1 MGREPE
7 WFGADL
13 DSPYQPG
20 GDGTGPLG
28 SQSLTRD
35 QSTTLAP
42 GEPGVRISL
51 VVGFLLLVCAAT
63 AAIIVAVTSAAAER
77 WAAHSLEVRRVQ
89 SVLFSAIQDAETGQ
103 RGFLLTGD
111 TEYLRPYDSA
121 RQRLPALRRALRGL
135 TADNSAQQRRLA
147 DMDRVIDLRM
157 GQLEATVNLGRQG
170 RFEAAIDFV
179 KNGQGRVVMR
189 QLRRLSDDFET
200 AEATLLAKRQADVA
214 TQRSLLVGVIVL
226 ALLAAAVLAVAIG
239 REAREHAR
247 QLVDHN
253 AALKNEIAQRERAEA
268 QLRQAQKMEALGQLT
283 GGVAHDFNNMLA
295 IIVGNLDLLIRRLS
309 GQEKLLT
316 FAGNALS
323 GANRAAALTK
333 GLLAFSRQQPLDPKS
348 TDVNK
353 CVADMS
359 ELLRRSLGEHI
370 AVETVLG
377 GGLWRAF
384 VDPPQLE
391 SAILNL
397 AVNARDAM
405 GASGLR
411 GQRGGRLT
419 IETANAYLDRSYA
432 DAHEEVEAGQFVL
445 VAITDTG
452 GGMTPEVMERAFDPF
467 FTTKGV
473 GEGTGLG
480 LSQVHGFL
488 KQSRGHIKLYSEL
501 GVGTTV
507 KLYLPRDTQ
516 GGVADEPVAVAP
528 VATAGQAFT
537 VLIAEDDPD
546 VRTFAISAA
555 RELGYQV
562 VEADG
567 AALALERLAERPEID
582 LLLTDVIM
590 PGVNGRQLVDA
601 ALAVRPDLK
610 VVYMTGY
617 TRNAIVHNGTL
628 DAGTRLLTKPF
639 TLEQLDREL
648 RDALA
653 E

>member
-1 MGREPE
+1 LKP
-7 WFGADL
+7 
-13 DSPYQPG
+13 
-20 GDGTGPLG
+20 
-28 SQSLTRD
+28 D
-35 QSTTLAP
+35 QSTKAALSR
-42 GEPGVRISL
+42 PGVRVSL
-51 VVGFLLLVCAAT
+51 VVGFLLLVCAAF
-63 AAIIVAVTSAAAER
+63 AAIIVAVSSANAER

-89 SVLFSAIQDAETGQ
+89 TVMFSAMQDAETAQRGYLLTNDPAYLQPYDAAHDRLPVLRRQLHALVADNPGQ
-103 RGFLLTGD
+103 RTRLVDLDRAIDGKLLELDRTVAQARAGRAD
-111 TEYLRPYDSA
+111 LAIARLRTNQGKA
-121 RQRLPALRRALRGL
+121 M
-135 TADNSAQQRRLA
+135 
-147 DMDRVIDLRM
+147 MDRVRTLS
-157 GQLEATVNLGRQG
+157 EA
-170 RFEAAIDFV
+170 FEAAEV
-179 KNGQGRVVMR
+179 ELLGQ
-189 QLRRLSDDFET
+189 
-200 AEATLLAKRQADVA
+200 RQADVA
-214 TQRSLLVGVIVL
+214 TQRSVLIGVIVL
-226 ALLAAAVLAVAIG
+226 ALFAAAVLAYAVI
-239 REAREHAR
+239 RESRDHARE
-247 QLVDHN
+247 LLGHN
-253 AALKNEIAQRERAEA
+253 QALEREIAQRERAEA

-295 IIVGNLDLLIRRLS
+295 IIVGNLDMLIRRLS
-309 GQEKLLT
+309 GQEKLLSL
-316 FAGNALS
+316 AENALS

-333 GLLAFSRQQPLDPKS
+333 GLLAFSRQQPLDPKP

-359 ELLRRSLGEHI
+359 ELLRRALGENI
-370 AVETVLG
+370 AVETVLA

-384 VDPPQLE
+384 VDTPQLE

-405 GASGLR
+405 GQAN
-411 GQRGGRLT
+411 GQAGGRLT
-419 IETANAYLDRSYA
+419 IETTNAFLDKAYA
-432 DAHEEVEAGQFVL
+432 DAHDEVVAGQFVL

-467 FTTKGV
+467 FTTKRL

-516 GGVADEPVAVAP
+516 GLALEEPVAPRPIVAN
-528 VATAGQAFT
+528 GGAFT
-537 VLIAEDDPD
+537 VLIAEDDPG
-546 VRTFAISAA
+546 VRSFTVSAA
-555 RELGYQV
+555 RELGYKV

-567 AALALERLAERPEID
+567 AAVALERLSQRPEITI
-582 LLLTDVIM
+582 LLTDVVM
-590 PGVNGRQLVDA
+590 PGSNGRQLVDA
-601 ALAVRPDLK
+601 ALVLRPDLK
-610 VVYMTGY
+610 VIYMTGY

-648 RDALA
+648 RDALSG

>member
-1 MGREPE
+1 MMSAAARS
-7 WFGADL
+7 GARV
-13 DSPYQPG
+13 
-20 GDGTGPLG
+20 
-28 SQSLTRD
+28 SL
-35 QSTTLAP
+35 
-42 GEPGVRISL
+42 I
-51 VVGFLLLVCAAT
+51 VGFLLLVCAAV
-63 AAIIVAVTSAAAER
+63 AAIVVAVTSTGAER

-89 SVLFSAIQDAETGQ
+89 AVMFSAMQDAETAQ
-103 RGFLLTGD
+103 RGYLLTLD
-111 TEYLRPYDSA
+111 PDYLKPYDSA
-121 RQRLPALRRALRGL
+121 HDRLPALRRQLHVAV
-135 TADNSAQQRRLA
+135 ADNPAQEKRLA
-147 DMDRVIDLRM
+147 ALDQAIDAKLTELDRSVALARTGRADVAIVRLKTNQGRAMMDRI
-157 GQLEATVNLGRQG
+157 
-170 RFEAAIDFV
+170 
-179 KNGQGRVVMR
+179 RV
-189 QLRRLSDDFET
+189 LSQNFET
-200 AEATLLAKRQADVA
+200 AETTLLAERQVKLA
-214 TQRSLLVGVIVL
+214 TQRSLLIGVIVL
-226 ALLAAAVLAVAIG
+226 ALIGAALLAFAVV
-239 REAREHAR
+239 RESRDHARE
-247 QLVDHN
+247 LIDHN

-295 IIVGNLDLLIRRLS
+295 IIVGNLDMLIRRLS
-309 GQEKLLT
+309 GQEKLLSL
-316 FAGNALS
+316 AENALS

-333 GLLAFSRQQPLDPKS
+333 GLLAFSRQQPLDPKP

-377 GGLWRAF
+377 GGLWRGF

-405 GASGLR
+405 TEAGK
-411 GQRGGRLT
+411 GGRLT
-419 IETANAYLDRSYA
+419 IETSNAFLDRAYA
-432 DAHEEVEAGQFVL
+432 DTHEEVEPGQFVL

-452 GGMTPEVMERAFDPF
+452 GGMPLEVMERAFDPF
-467 FTTKGV
+467 FTTKRL

-516 GGVADEPVAVAP
+516 GIAADEPVAPRPIVAS
-528 VATAGQAFT
+528 GGAFT
-537 VLIAEDDPD
+537 VLIAEDDPG
-546 VRTFAISAA
+546 VRTFAVSAA

-562 VEADG
+562 IEADG
-567 AALALERLAERPEID
+567 AVVALERLAQRPEIS
-582 LLLTDVIM
+582 LLLTDVVM
-590 PGVNGRQLVDA
+590 PGSNGRQLVDA
-601 ALAVRPDLK
+601 ALALRPDLK

-648 RDALA
+648 RDALV

>member
-1 MGREPE
+1 LLHGAIPRINLRFDGLEP
-7 WFGADL
+7 FGECRVL
-13 DSPYQPG
+13 V
-20 GDGTGPLG
+20 
-28 SQSLTRD
+28 RD
-35 QSTTLAP
+35 QPMKAVAARS
-42 GEPGVRISL
+42 GVRVSL
-51 VVGFLLLVCAAT
+51 VVGFLLLVCAAI
-63 AAIIVAVTSAAAER
+63 AAIVVAITTADAER
-77 WAAHSLEVRRVQ
+77 WAAHSLEVRRAQ
-89 SVLFSAIQDAETGQ
+89 AVLFSAVQDAETGQ

-111 TEYLRPYDSA
+111 ADYLRPYDRT
-121 RQRLPALRRALRGL
+121 RQRLPGLRRDLRALI
-135 TADNSAQQRRLA
+135 ADNPAQQRRLA
-147 DMDRVIDLRM
+147 DLDRVIDLRM
-157 GQLEATVNLGRQG
+157 GQLDRTVALGQSG
-170 RFEAAIDFV
+170 RIDAAVALV
-179 KNGQGRVVMR
+179 KNGEGRIVMR
-189 QLRRLSDDFET
+189 RLRGLSQDFET
-200 AEATLLAKRQADVA
+200 AETALLAQRQAA
-214 TQRSLLVGVIVL
+214 AALQRSLLIGVIVL
-226 ALLAAAVLAVAIG
+226 ALVAAAVLAYAVA
-239 REAREHAR
+239 REARDHAR
-247 QLVDHN
+247 QLLGQN
-253 AALKNEIAQRERAEA
+253 QALENEIAQRERAEA

-295 IIVGNLDLLIRRLS
+295 IIVGNLDMLIRRLS
-309 GQEKLLT
+309 GQEKLLSL
-316 FAGNALS
+316 AENALS

-333 GLLAFSRQQPLDPKS
+333 GLLAFSRQQPLDPKP

-405 GASGLR
+405 AEAGVQR
-411 GQRGGRLT
+411 GKAGGRLT
-419 IETANAYLDRSYA
+419 IETSNAFLDKTYA
-432 DAHEEVEAGQFVL
+432 DAHEEVESGQFVL

-452 GGMTPEVMERAFDPF
+452 GGMTPDVMERAFDPF
-467 FTTKGV
+467 FTTKRL

-516 GGVADEPVAVAP
+516 GAALDEPLAPRPIEAVGGP
-528 VATAGQAFT
+528 YT
-537 VLIAEDDPD
+537 VLIAEDDPG
-546 VRTFAISAA
+546 VRSFAVSAA
-555 RELGYQV
+555 RELGYKV
-562 VEADG
+562 IEADG
-567 AALALERLAERPEID
+567 ATLALERLAQRPEIT
-582 LLLTDVIM
+582 LLLTDVVM
-590 PGVNGRQLVDA
+590 PGANGRQLVDA
-601 ALAVRPDLK
+601 ALGLRPDLK
-610 VVYMTGY
+610 VIYMTGY
-617 TRNAIVHNGTL
+617 TRNAIVHNGVL

>member
-1 MGREPE
+1 M
-7 WFGADL
+7 
-13 DSPYQPG
+13 
-20 GDGTGPLG
+20 
-28 SQSLTRD
+28 TRNR
-35 QSTTLAP
+35 SINVAP
-42 GEPGVRISL
+42 RGHGVRVSL
-51 VVGFLLLVCAAT
+51 VVGFLLLVCAAF
-63 AAIIVAVTSAAAER
+63 AAIVVAVTSAGAER

-89 SVLFSAIQDAETGQ
+89 TVMFSALQDAETAQ
-103 RGFLLTGD
+103 RGYLLTGD
-111 TEYLRPYDSA
+111 PDYLRPYYHAHD
-121 RQRLPALRRALRGL
+121 RLPVLKRQLRAAV
-135 TADNSAQQRRLA
+135 ADNPVQAARLTTLEQALDIKLAELDRTVAQARAGHADLAIARLRTNQGRA
-147 DMDRVIDLRM
+147 MMDRVR
-157 GQLEATVNLGRQG
+157 T
-170 RFEAAIDFV
+170 
-179 KNGQGRVVMR
+179 
-189 QLRRLSDDFET
+189 LSQAFET
-200 AEATLLAKRQADVA
+200 AEARLLAERQAAAA
-214 TQRSLLVGVIVL
+214 TQRSLLIGVIVL
-226 ALLAAAVLAVAIG
+226 ALVAAALLAFAVI
-239 REAREHAR
+239 REARDHAR
-247 QLVDHN
+247 ELTDHN
-253 AALKNEIAQRERAEA
+253 AALKAEIAQRERAEA

-295 IIVGNLDLLIRRLS
+295 IIVGNLDMLIRRLS
-309 GQEKLLT
+309 GQEKLLSL
-316 FAGNALS
+316 AENALS

-348 TDVNK
+348 TEVNK

-359 ELLRRSLGEHI
+359 ELLRRALGEHV

-405 GASGLR
+405 TANGEGGGKA
-411 GQRGGRLT
+411 GGRLT
-419 IETANAYLDRSYA
+419 IETSNASLDRAYA
-432 DAHEEVEAGQFVL
+432 DAHEEVEPGQFVL

-452 GGMTPEVMERAFDPF
+452 GGMTPDVMERAFDPF
-467 FTTKGV
+467 FTTKRL

-516 GGVADEPVAVAP
+516 GVAVEEIVAP
-528 VATAGQAFT
+528 RPIVASGGAFT
-537 VLIAEDDPD
+537 VLIAEDDPG
-546 VRTFAISAA
+546 VRTFAVSAA
-555 RELGYQV
+555 RELGYKV
-562 VEADG
+562 IEADG
-567 AALALERLAERPEID
+567 AAVALERLGQRPEIS
-582 LLLTDVIM
+582 LLLTDVVM
-590 PGVNGRQLVDA
+590 PGSNGRQLVEA
-601 ALAVRPDLK
+601 ALVLRPDLK

>member
-1 MGREPE
+1 M
-7 WFGADL
+7 A
-13 DSPYQPG
+13 
-20 GDGTGPLG
+20 
-28 SQSLTRD
+28 RD
-35 QSTTLAP
+35 QPTTVAP
-42 GEPGVRISL
+42 RGPGVRISL
-51 VVGFLLLVCAAT
+51 VVGFLLLVCAAV
-63 AAIIVAVTSAAAER
+63 AAIVVAVTSAGAER
-77 WAAHSLEVRRVQ
+77 WAAHSLEVRRLQAVA
-89 SVLFSAIQDAETGQ
+89 FSALQDTETAQ
-103 RGFLLTGD
+103 RGYLLTGD
-111 TEYLRPYDSA
+111 PDYLRPYTEAHD
-121 RQRLPALRRALRGL
+121 RLPVLRRELHASV
-135 TADNSAQQRRLA
+135 ADNPAQSRRLIALDQAIDIKLAELDRTVALARVGHA
-147 DMDRVIDLRM
+147 DLAIARLKTNQGRAMMDRV
-157 GQLEATVNLGRQG
+157 
-170 RFEAAIDFV
+170 
-179 KNGQGRVVMR
+179 RV
-189 QLRRLSDDFET
+189 LSAGFET
-200 AEATLLAKRQADVA
+200 AEANLSVERQAAVA
-214 TQRSLLVGVIVL
+214 TQRALLIGVIVL
-226 ALLAAAVLAVAIG
+226 ALVAAAVLAFAVS
-239 REAREHAR
+239 RESRDHARE
-247 QLVDHN
+247 LIEHN
-253 AALKNEIAQRERAEA
+253 AALKSEIAQRERAEA

-295 IIVGNLDLLIRRLS
+295 IIVGNLDMLIRRLS
-309 GQEKLLT
+309 GQEKLLSL
-316 FAGNALS
+316 AENALS

-353 CVADMS
+353 CVSDMS
-359 ELLRRSLGEHI
+359 ELLRRALGEHI

-377 GGLWRAF
+377 GGLWRGF

-405 GASGLR
+405 NENGK
-411 GQRGGRLT
+411 GGRLT
-419 IETANAYLDRSYA
+419 IETSNAFLDRAYA
-432 DAHEEVEAGQFVL
+432 DTHEEVEPGQFVL

-467 FTTKGV
+467 FTTKRL

-516 GGVADEPVAVAP
+516 GVAADEPVAPRPIVAH
-528 VATAGQAFT
+528 GEAFT
-537 VLIAEDDPD
+537 VLIAEDDPG
-546 VRTFAISAA
+546 VRTFAVSAA

-562 VEADG
+562 IEADG
-567 AALALERLAERPEID
+567 AAVALERLGQRPEIN
-582 LLLTDVIM
+582 LLLTDVVM
-590 PGVNGRQLVDA
+590 PGSNGRQLVDA
-601 ALAVRPDLK
+601 ALALRPDLK

-628 DAGTRLLTKPF
+628 DAGARLLTKPF

-653 E
+653 G

>member
-1 MGREPE
+1 M
-7 WFGADL
+7 A
-13 DSPYQPG
+13 
-20 GDGTGPLG
+20 
-28 SQSLTRD
+28 RD
-35 QSTTLAP
+35 QPTTVAP
-42 GEPGVRISL
+42 RGPGVRISL
-51 VVGFLLLVCAAT
+51 VVGFLLLVCAAV
-63 AAIIVAVTSAAAER
+63 AAIVVAVTSAGAER
-77 WAAHSLEVRRVQ
+77 WAAHSLEVRRLQAVA
-89 SVLFSAIQDAETGQ
+89 FSALQDTETAQ
-103 RGFLLTGD
+103 RGYLLTGD
-111 TEYLRPYDSA
+111 PDYLRPYTEAHD
-121 RQRLPALRRALRGL
+121 RLPVLRRELHASV
-135 TADNSAQQRRLA
+135 ADNPAQSRRLIALDQAIDIKLAELDRTVALARVGHA
-147 DMDRVIDLRM
+147 DLAIARLKTNQGRAMMDRV
-157 GQLEATVNLGRQG
+157 
-170 RFEAAIDFV
+170 
-179 KNGQGRVVMR
+179 RV
-189 QLRRLSDDFET
+189 LSAGFET
-200 AEATLLAKRQADVA
+200 AEANLSVERQAAVA
-214 TQRSLLVGVIVL
+214 TQRALLIGVIVL
-226 ALLAAAVLAVAIG
+226 ALVAAAVLAFAVS
-239 REAREHAR
+239 RESRDHARE
-247 QLVDHN
+247 LIEHN
-253 AALKNEIAQRERAEA
+253 AALKSEIAQRERAEA

-295 IIVGNLDLLIRRLS
+295 IIVGNLDMLIRRLS
-309 GQEKLLT
+309 GQEKLLSL
-316 FAGNALS
+316 AENALS

-353 CVADMS
+353 CVSDMS
-359 ELLRRSLGEHI
+359 ELLRRALGEHI

-384 VDPPQLE
+384 IDPPQLE

-405 GASGLR
+405 NENGK
-411 GQRGGRLT
+411 GGRLT
-419 IETANAYLDRSYA
+419 IETSNAFLDRAYA
-432 DAHEEVEAGQFVL
+432 DTHEEVEPGQFVL

-467 FTTKGV
+467 FTTKRL

-516 GGVADEPVAVAP
+516 GVAADEPVAPRPIVAH
-528 VATAGQAFT
+528 GEAFT
-537 VLIAEDDPD
+537 VLIAEDDPG
-546 VRTFAISAA
+546 VRTFAVSAA

-562 VEADG
+562 IEADG
-567 AALALERLAERPEID
+567 AAVALERLGQRPEIN
-582 LLLTDVIM
+582 LLLTDVVM
-590 PGVNGRQLVDA
+590 PGSNGRQLVDA
-601 ALAVRPDLK
+601 ALALRPDLK

-628 DAGTRLLTKPF
+628 DAGARLLTKPF

-653 E
+653 G